1 MSGIA
6 TAEQTDEVSDI
17 QSGNQSAF
25 DITLLDGT
33 NIHPKTFL
41 ATDYLN
47 HFNEMAMMIEMLP
60 MMPDALEDIAAWVPL
75 SYQDHFRKSG
85 LRDADMAIIA
95 YRHAPDQVRQAFDET
110 ITRLNECVVE
120 SIADAHKMVEIKN
133 QEILA
138 FKASEIAA
146 QILSLISEA
155 ASIINGAPAQMEET
169 DDTQDAINALF
180 D

>member
-1 MSGIA
+1 MPDI
-6 TAEQTDEVSDI
+6 TANQTDETSDF
-17 QSGNQSAF
+17 QSGSQSPF
-25 DITLLDGT
+25 DISLLEGT
-33 NIHPKTFL
+33 NIHPETLL

-60 MMPDALEDIAAWVPL
+60 MMPDALEDIAAWEPL
-75 SYQDHFRKSG
+75 SYQDHFRHSG

-110 ITRLNECVVE
+110 IVRLNECVVE
-120 SIADAHKMVEIKN
+120 SIADAHKMVEISN

-138 FKASEIAA
+138 FKASEVAA
-146 QILSLISEA
+146 RILSVISEA
-155 ASIINGAPAQMEET
+155 ASIINGGAAQVEET